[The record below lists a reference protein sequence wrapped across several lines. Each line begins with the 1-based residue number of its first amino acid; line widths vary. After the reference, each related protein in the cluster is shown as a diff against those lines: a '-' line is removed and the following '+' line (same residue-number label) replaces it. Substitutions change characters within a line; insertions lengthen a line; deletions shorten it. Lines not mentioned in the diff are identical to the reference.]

1 MVILPCLFA
10 GRVQAQLSS
19 DKPAMTEQQM
29 KDLMQKRNAEAT
41 KELTVP
47 VTPGISS
54 STPALT
60 QQQSAKLVKTE
71 KDAKVS
77 DKMKP
82 VSIPSQGVEKPLA
95 IPEKP
100 IELKL
105 EKAVVEV
112 VKQ

>member
-29 KDLMQKRNAEAT
+29 KDLMQKRNEEAT

-54 STPALT
+54 STPAQPNSNL
-60 QQQSAKLVKTE
+60 
-71 KDAKVS
+71 
-77 DKMKP
+77 
-82 VSIPSQGVEKPLA
+82 PSW
-95 IPEKP
+95 
-100 IELKL
+100 LKRKRIL
-105 EKAVVEV
+105 GLR
-112 VKQ
+112 